1 VKSTRLRFLVTS
13 WSVWLAAVA
22 LAGVLAL
29 GFAALWLASQLEHNA
44 LLLADRQS
52 ELAARILTSAV
63 TRDMRGAQTGVLDSP
78 EVKTARFDSTLD
90 LEELVA
96 RAFARYPY
104 PECFFAWSA
113 EHPQVFLFVRTDRP
127 VSCARPQGRATAYPV
142 ETVSNPPVEQLL
154 RQRVS
159 ADIERGRFYSVF
171 ELPIGRMPYEAVAI
185 VLYRD
190 SAHDRFDRVF
200 GFIVNIDWARDHYF
214 SDLITQSAQ
223 LAARSPA
230 IDFVLTDEGG
240 ATVARAQGPRASR
253 GSASQQF
260 SPTFFDPA
268 LAAVN
273 MPADVPPPLW
283 TLTVSA
289 GGDASILA
297 SVRSSRL
304 GVVLI
309 VCGAATMLAGIFVT
323 LVATRRSVELEDL
336 RWDFVSSITH
346 ELKSPLSTVR
356 AIGEMLAENRTR
368 PRVDVKRYGE
378 LLVQQ
383 GHRLTRLVNNILTYA
398 RVTDT
403 TQIYS
408 FQRLQVDE
416 LVDEALL
423 SFRHVIDR
431 KRLRIDIELSRDLPA
446 IRADRTAMVLAVD
459 NAIDNAIRYGS
470 AGGWIR
476 IAASARGADVFIE
489 IADGGAGIPADELA
503 AVQRRFVRGRSAR
516 GDGSGLGLAIIQRI
530 AVGHHG
536 SLQLESPN
544 GTGTTLTLRIPIHQA

>member
-1 VKSTRLRFLVTS
+1 VKSARLKSLVTS

-29 GFAALWLASQLEHNA
+29 GFAALWLASQLEHNV

-52 ELAARILTSAV
+52 ELAARILISAI
-63 TRDMRGAQTGVLDSP
+63 TRDMRGAQTNVLDSP
-78 EVKTARFDSTLD
+78 EVKTARFDSTVD
-90 LEELVA
+90 LEDLVA

-113 EHPQVFLFVRTDRP
+113 EHRQVLLLVRTDRP
-127 VSCARPQGRATAYPV
+127 VSWERSRAPVTPYPV
-142 ETVSNPPVEQLL
+142 ETVSNASVEQLL
-154 RQRVS
+154 QQRVS
-159 ADIERGRFYSVF
+159 ADTERGRFYSVF
-171 ELPIGRMPYEAVAI
+171 ELPIGGTPYQAVAI
-185 VLYRD
+185 ALYRD
-190 SAHDRFDRVF
+190 SAHERFDRVF
-200 GFIVNIDWARDHYF
+200 GFIVNIRWARDHYF
-214 SDLITQSAQ
+214 SELITQSAH
-223 LAARSPA
+223 LAARSPG
-230 IDFVLTDEGG
+230 IDFVLSDERG
-240 ATVARAQGPRASR
+240 ATVAQAQRPGGSR
-253 GSASQQF
+253 GSARQLF

-268 LAAVN
+268 LAPVN
-273 MPADVPPPLW
+273 MPADLPPPLW

-309 VCGAATMLAGIFVT
+309 VCGAATLLAGILVT
-323 LVATRRSVELEDL
+323 LVATRKSVELEAL
-336 RWDFVSSITH
+336 RWDFVSGMTH

-403 TQIYS
+403 TEIYS
-408 FQRLQVDE
+408 FQRLHVEE
-416 LVDEALL
+416 LVEEALL

-431 KRLRIDIELSRDLPA
+431 KQLRIDIELGRDLPA
-446 IRADRTAMVLAVD
+446 IRADRTAMVLALD

-476 IAASARGADVFIE
+476 IAASAHGADVLIE

-503 AVQRRFVRGRSAR
+503 VVQRRFIRGRSAR

-530 AVGHHG
+530 AVGHEG

-544 GTGTTLTLRIPIHQA
+544 GSGTTLTLRIPIHRV

>member
-1 VKSTRLRFLVTS
+1 VKPARLKSLVTS

-52 ELAARILTSAV
+52 ELAARILTSAI

-78 EVKTARFDSTLD
+78 EVKAARFDSTLD

-96 RAFARYPY
+96 RGFARYPY

-113 EHPQVFLFVRTDRP
+113 DHPQVFLLVRTDRP
-127 VSCARPQGRATAYPV
+127 VPWARPHAPATAYPV
-142 ETVSNPPVEQLL
+142 ETVTNPAVGQLL

-185 VLYRD
+185 VLYGD

-200 GFIVNIDWARDHYF
+200 GFIVNIGWARDHYF
-214 SDLITQSAQ
+214 SELITESAH

-230 IDFVLTDEGG
+230 IDFVLTDERG

-253 GSASQQF
+253 GSARQVF

-273 MPADVPPPLW
+273 MPDVPPPLW

-309 VCGAATMLAGIFVT
+309 VSAAATMLAGILVT
-323 LVATRRSVELEDL
+323 LVATRRSVELEAL
-336 RWDFVSSITH
+336 RWDFVSGITH

-403 TQIYS
+403 TQVYS

-416 LVDEALL
+416 LVEEALL

-431 KRLRIDIELSRDLPA
+431 KRLRIDIELSRDMPA
-446 IRADRTAMVLAVD
+446 IRADRTAMVLALD
-459 NAIDNAIRYGS
+459 NAIDNAIRHGS

-476 IAASARGADVFIE
+476 IAASARGADVLIE

-530 AVGHHG
+530 AVGHNG
-536 SLQLESPN
+536 SLQLESSN
-544 GTGTTLTLRIPIHQA
+544 GTGTALTLRIPIHQA

>member
-1 VKSTRLRFLVTS
+1 
-13 WSVWLAAVA
+13 
-22 LAGVLAL
+22 
-29 GFAALWLASQLEHNA
+29 
-44 LLLADRQS
+44 
-52 ELAARILTSAV
+52 
-63 TRDMRGAQTGVLDSP
+63 
-78 EVKTARFDSTLD
+78 
-90 LEELVA
+90 
-96 RAFARYPY
+96 
-104 PECFFAWSA
+104 
-113 EHPQVFLFVRTDRP
+113 
-127 VSCARPQGRATAYPV
+127 
-142 ETVSNPPVEQLL
+142 
-154 RQRVS
+154 
-159 ADIERGRFYSVF
+159 
-171 ELPIGRMPYEAVAI
+171 
-185 VLYRD
+185 
-190 SAHDRFDRVF
+190 
-200 GFIVNIDWARDHYF
+200 
-214 SDLITQSAQ
+214 
-223 LAARSPA
+223 
-230 IDFVLTDEGG
+230 
-240 ATVARAQGPRASR
+240 
-253 GSASQQF
+253 
-260 SPTFFDPA
+260 
-268 LAAVN
+268 

-423 SFRHVIDR
+423 SFRHVLDR
-431 KRLRIDIELSRDLPA
+431 KRLRIDVELSRDLPA

-516 GDGSGLGLAIIQRI
+516 GDGSGLGLAIIIQRI
-530 AVGHHG
+530 AVGHNG